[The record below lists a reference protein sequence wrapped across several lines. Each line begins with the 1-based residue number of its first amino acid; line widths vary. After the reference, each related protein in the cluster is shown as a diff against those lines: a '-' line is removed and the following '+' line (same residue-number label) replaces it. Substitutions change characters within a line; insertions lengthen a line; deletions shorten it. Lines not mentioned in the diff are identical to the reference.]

1 MEHHLSFTF
10 DRAFVRDVLKRDY
23 FWRAGIGIGVVLGA
37 VASRSMRVL
46 LYGVETDDPAVY
58 VGIVLTLV
66 TTGLLACII
75 PASRATRTD
84 PVDAM
89 RE

>member
-1 MEHHLSFTF
+1 MQDKRLMGNSYAAARPAVEINK
-10 DRAFVRDVLKRDY
+10 VLKNTY
-23 FWRAGIGIGVVLGA
+23 MLLGMTLLFSAACAGVA
-37 VASRSMRVL
+37 VM
-46 LYGVETDDPAVY
+46 TNMPPM
-58 VGIVLTLV
+58 GIVVTLV

-75 PASRATRTD
+75 PARSATRTD